1 MKALAI
7 RQYGGPE
14 QLQIMETALP
24 KPGRGEVLVRVHA
37 AGINPVDYKIRSGS
51 LSWISGSKFP
61 KILGGDIAGVVE
73 QADKDSVYKPGD
85 RVFAMLSIKGGGYA
99 EFVTVKETQLCLIPE
114 VISMQDAAA
123 TPLAALTALQGL
135 RIGGKIKE
143 GDKILINGASGG
155 VGTFA
160 VQIAKAMG
168 ARVTAVCSG
177 KNVEFVKTLGADE
190 VIDYAKQNFTE
201 VENSFKKVFD
211 AVAKSSFNKCKS
223 IMDEDGTY
231 ITTLPSPAI
240 FLHKA
245 LNFLRKQKAAAV
257 LVKPLGTDLTYIADL
272 MNKGIVQAYVQKAF
286 PLAEGAEAHKLI
298 ETERVRG
305 KIVLTIIP
313 D

>member
-24 KPGRGEVLVRVHA
+24 KPGRGEVLVRIHA
-37 AGINPVDYKIRSGS
+37 AGVNPVDYKIRNGS
-51 LSWISGSKFP
+51 LSWITGRKFP

-73 QADKDSVYKPGD
+73 QAEKDSVYKPGD
-85 RVFAMLSIKGGGYA
+85 RVFAMLSMKGGGYA

-135 RIGGKIKE
+135 RIGGEIGA

-155 VGTFA
+155 VGSFA
-160 VQIAKAMG
+160 VQLAKAMG
-168 ARVTAVCSG
+168 AHVTAVCSG
-177 KNVEFVKTLGADE
+177 KNVDFVKTLGADE
-190 VIDYAKQNFTE
+190 VIDYTKQDFTDTD
-201 VENSFKKVFD
+201 NNFKKVFD

-231 ITTLPSPAI
+231 ITTLPSPGI
-240 FLHKA
+240 FLHKI
-245 LNFLRKQKAAAV
+245 LNILRKQKAAAV
-257 LVKPLGTDLTYIADL
+257 LAKPLGTDLTYIADL
-272 MNKGIVQAYVQKAF
+272 MNKGVVQVYVQKAF

-298 ETERVRG
+298 ETERVQG
-305 KIVLTIIP
+305 KIVLTVIP